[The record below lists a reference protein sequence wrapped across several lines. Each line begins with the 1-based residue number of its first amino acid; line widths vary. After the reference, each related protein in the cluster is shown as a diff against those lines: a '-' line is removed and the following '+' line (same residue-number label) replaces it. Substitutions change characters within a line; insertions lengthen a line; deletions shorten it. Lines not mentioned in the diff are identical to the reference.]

1 MNILI
6 VDDEIK
12 NLKIIEVLLSSNYNF
27 FKSLDGV
34 TALEILQKEKIDLV
48 LLDIMMP
55 EMNGFEVCAKIKSD
69 AALKNIPVIMLTSL
83 IDEESQVKALKL
95 GAVDYVTKPFKIEI
109 LTARINTH
117 LELKRSRDELQNTL
131 KEKELL
137 IHELTDALANIKT
150 LKSLLPICANCK
162 KVRDDK
168 GYWGLVDAYLME
180 HTDLQI
186 THSICPDCA
195 KRLYPEL
202 DLSNITS
209 SSKV

>member
-12 NLKIIEVLLSSNYNF
+12 NIKLLDVLLGSAYNF
-27 FKSLDGV
+27 FKALDGIS
-34 TALEILQKEKIDLV
+34 AMEILKKEKVDLI

-55 EMNGFEVCAKIKSD
+55 DVNGYQLCTQVKND
-69 AALKNIPVIMLTSL
+69 PALKEIPIIMLTSL
-83 IDEESQVKALKL
+83 SDEESQLKALKL

-150 LKSLLPICANCK
+150 LRSLLPICSSCK
-162 KVRDDK
+162 KIRDDK
-168 GYWGLVDAYLME
+168 GYWCQLDAYLMQ

-186 THSICPDCA
+186 SHSICPDCA
-195 KRLYPEL
+195 KKLYPDL
-202 DLSNITS
+202 DLTGIATN
-209 SSKV
+209 